1 MGEIHRINPYT
12 FEEIKPGE
20 AVPPRREEEF
30 IRKAPQ
36 IMEDITAEEAKRLR
50 LENVSILNAI
60 IEDDSVSPT
69 CRVQAIQARDRILK
83 DLVDIPK
90 VKSVTPG
97 IDIKALLSDDEDH
110 VAEKE
115 EEVESNETDSPGRV
129 SVEDIK
135 KQMLDDEEE

>member
-1 MGEIHRINPYT
+1 MGEIHRITPYT

-36 IMEDITAEEAKRLR
+36 IMEDITAEDAKRLR

>member
-90 VKSVTPG
+90 VKSVAPG

-110 VAEKE
+110 VVEK
-115 EEVESNETDSPGRV
+115 EEVESNETDSQGRV

>member
-36 IMEDITAEEAKRLR
+36 IMEDITAEDAKRLR

>member
-115 EEVESNETDSPGRV
+115 EVESNETDSSGRV

>member
-1 MGEIHRINPYT
+1 MGEVHRINPYT
-12 FEEIKPGE
+12 FEEMQPDDVLQPVRKS
-20 AVPPRREEEF
+20 EF
-30 IRKAPQ
+30 ISKSTK
-36 IMEDITAEEAKRLR
+36 IMKDITAEEAKRLR
-50 LENVSILNAI
+50 LENVSILNTI
-60 IEDDSVSPT
+60 IDDDSLSPT

-110 VAEKE
+110 ETESE
-115 EEVESNETDSPGRV
+115 EIESDETDSQGRV

>member
-1 MGEIHRINPYT
+1 MGEVHRINPYT
-12 FEEIKPGE
+12 FEEMQPGD
-20 AVPPRREEEF
+20 VVQPKHKEEF
-30 IRKAPQ
+30 IRQAPK
-36 IMEDITAEEAKRLR
+36 ILEDITAEEAKRLR
-50 LENVSILNAI
+50 LENVSILNTI
-60 IEDDSVSPT
+60 IDDDSLSPT

-110 VAEKE
+110 ETESE
-115 EEVESNETDSPGRV
+115 EIESDETDHPGQV
-129 SVEDIK
+129 SIEDIR